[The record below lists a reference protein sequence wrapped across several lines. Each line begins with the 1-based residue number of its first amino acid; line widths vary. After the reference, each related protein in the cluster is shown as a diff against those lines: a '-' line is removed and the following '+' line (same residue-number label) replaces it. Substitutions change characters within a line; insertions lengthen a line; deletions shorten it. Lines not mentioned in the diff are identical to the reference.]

1 MKCVKTANG
10 FIMRVKDKK
19 ARELVDNTNY
29 YYCSKSEWKK
39 YKKSKKKDNGY
50 VTRKQSFKGI

>member
-39 YKKSKKKDNGY
+39 YKKSKKKG
-50 VTRKQSFKGI
+50 